1 MKPTFIALL
10 ATFGFAAAS
19 LASTVEDADG
29 DGGFSM
35 DEMLVAYPDLTGDTF
50 LQIDADGD
58 ALVSEEELAAAIA
71 AGLIAG

>member
-1 MKPTFIALL
+1 MKPTLIAFV
-10 ATFGFAAAS
+10 ATFGFAASS
-19 LASTVEDADG
+19 LASTVVDADG

-35 DEMLVAYPDLTGDTF
+35 DEMLVAYPELTGETF

-58 ALVSEEELAAAIA
+58 ALVSEDELAAAIA